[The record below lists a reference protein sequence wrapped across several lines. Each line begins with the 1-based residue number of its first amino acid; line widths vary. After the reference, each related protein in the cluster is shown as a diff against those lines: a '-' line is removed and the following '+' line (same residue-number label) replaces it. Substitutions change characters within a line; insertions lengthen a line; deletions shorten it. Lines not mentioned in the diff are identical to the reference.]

1 MLTSE
6 LTQLVETVR
15 RTRAE
20 AQTTEV
26 KAANK
31 GCPARLYDTLSSF
44 SNQDGGGKIL
54 FGLSEK
60 EDFAV
65 VGVYDLQ
72 DLQKKVTE
80 QCNQMEPPVRG
91 VFTAAQYEG
100 KDVCCIEVPALDLAK
115 RPCYYR
121 GSGMVRGSFVRVG
134 DADLP
139 MTNYEIYSYE
149 AYRSH
154 DHAENRTVERAA
166 FDMLDREKLEQYLRE
181 KKKERPQL
189 SVMEDRQIYEL
200 LGVTSGGA
208 ITLAAYMNFGIYPQG
223 FFPQL
228 SITAVVVPGYSIG
241 DVTEDNARFVDNK
254 RISGPLS
261 DMVEDAVEFCKRNMK
276 IKTIIDEE
284 TGKRADKTEYPL
296 YAVRE
301 AILNAVIHR
310 DYSVHT
316 EGTPIQ
322 IDFFQDRLEIRSP
335 GTLYGRMTVDQLGFA
350 RPDLRNPAMAMMA
363 ECLTE
368 AENRYSGIPTIRREM
383 KKYGLEPPVFEN
395 RRNEFVVILYNET
408 HQKERRQRDE
418 LYLRERERQGAAP
431 VSVREQRLLYDGEAD
446 SFIYGRA
453 ETPGPSEVSELS
465 GPFEVSEAPGTPEL
479 SGPSEVSE
487 ASVSP
492 GASGAAGDSA
502 EQRILAYCRQPRL
515 KSEIAALLGIQT
527 SFYVMKRY
535 VTPLVKAGKLAL
547 TLPEKPQS
555 KLQRYVTTGK

>member
-1 MLTSE
+1 MEQKVMIKLDGLKKYFSISKGLIKKNTTYVKAVDDISLEIKEGEIVGLVGESGSGKTTLARVVLNLTKMTGGNIIIDGIDMSK
-6 LTQLVETVR
+6 V
-15 RTRAE
+15 TRA
-20 AQTTEV
+20 QM
-26 KAANK
+26 KQL
-31 GCPARLYDTLSSF
+31 R
-44 SNQDGGGKIL
+44 
-54 FGLSEK
+54 SEI
-60 EDFAV
+60 AV
-65 VGVYDLQ
+65 VFQDPASNLNPVSYTHLDVY
-72 DLQKKVTE
+72 
-80 QCNQMEPPVRG
+80 
-91 VFTAAQYEG
+91 
-100 KDVCCIEVPALDLAK
+100 K
-115 RPCYYR
+115 R
-121 GSGMVRGSFVRVG
+121 
-134 DADLP
+134 
-139 MTNYEIYSYE
+139 
-149 AYRSH
+149 
-154 DHAENRTVERAA
+154 
-166 FDMLDREKLEQYLRE
+166 Q
-181 KKKERPQL
+181 
-189 SVMEDRQIYEL
+189 
-200 LGVTSGGA
+200 
-208 ITLAAYMNFGIYPQG
+208 
-223 FFPQL
+223 
-228 SITAVVVPGYSIG
+228 
-241 DVTEDNARFVDNK
+241 
-254 RISGPLS
+254 
-261 DMVEDAVEFCKRNMK
+261 
-276 IKTIIDEE
+276 
-284 TGKRADKTEYPL
+284 DKTEYPL

-418 LYLRERERQGAAP
+418 LYLREKERQGAAP
-431 VSVREQRLLYDGEAD
+431 VSVREQRLLYDGEAEG
-446 SFIYGRA
+446 FIYGRA
-453 ETPGPSEVSELS
+453 EVPGPSEVSEAS
-465 GPFEVSEAPGTPEL
+465 GASEL
-479 SGPSEVSE
+479 SGSFEVSE

-492 GASGAAGDSA
+492 GAFGAAGDSA

>member
-6 LTQLVETVR
+6 LIELVEAVQR
-15 RTRAE
+15 AKAE

-31 GCPARLYDTLSSF
+31 GCPSRLYDTLSSF
-44 SNQDGGGKIL
+44 SNQDGGGRIL
-54 FGLSEK
+54 FGLSEADNF
-60 EDFAV
+60 EV

-91 VFTAAQYEG
+91 VFTAAEYQG
-100 KDVCCIEVPALDLAK
+100 RDVCCVEIPSLDISK

-121 GSGMVRGSFVRVG
+121 GSGIVRGSFVRVG

-154 DHAENRTVERAA
+154 DQAENRKVERASM
-166 FDMLDREKLEQYLRE
+166 DMLDREKLNVYLQA

-189 SVMEDRQIYEL
+189 SQMEEGQICEL
-200 LGVTSGGA
+200 LGVTRDGA
-208 ITLAAYMNFGIYPQG
+208 VTLAAYMNFGVYPQG
-223 FFPQL
+223 FFPQF
-228 SITAVVVPGYSIG
+228 SITAVVVPGYAIG

-254 RISGPLS
+254 RIGGPLS
-261 DMVEDAVEFCKRNMK
+261 DMVEEAVGFCRRNMK
-276 IKTIIDEE
+276 VKTIIDEA

-322 IDFFQDRLEIRSP
+322 INFFQDRLEIRSP
-335 GTLYGRMTVDQLGFA
+335 GTLYGRMTVDQLGIA
-350 RPDLRNPAMAMMA
+350 RPDLRNPCMAMMA

-383 KKYGLEPPVFEN
+383 EKYGLEPPVFEN

-408 HQKERRQRDE
+408 HQKEMPMAVRDVQAA
-418 LYLRERERQGAAP
+418 YSAAGTRGAADF
-431 VSVREQRLLYDGEAD
+431 S
-446 SFIYGRA
+446 RA
-453 ETPGPSEVSELS
+453 EPDET
-465 GPFEVSEAPGTPEL
+465 EA
-479 SGPSEVSE
+479 
-487 ASVSP
+487 
-492 GASGAAGDSA
+492 
-502 EQRILAYCRQPRL
+502 RILAYCHKPRL
-515 KSEIAALLGIQT
+515 KSEIAEMLGIQT
-527 SFYVMKRY
+527 NFYVMKRY
-535 VTPLVKAGKLAL
+535 VTPLVEAGRLAL
-547 TLPEKPQS
+547 TLPEKPKS
-555 KLQRYVTTGK
+555 KLQRYVATGK